1 MKSQDKRTVK
11 NGAVLFNVIA
21 SPIGIFDNAKKF
33 ANDIALVEIN
43 PDQPETRRRTWH
55 EFELVEPTHR
65 VDYYRREISW
75 AVFNEKANRLA
86 NMLQQNGIGKGKKVA
101 DATPEQSELIY
112 LIVNEI
118 KSDLL

>member
-1 MKSQDKRTVK
+1 MVK
-11 NGAVLFNVIA
+11 YLHILFKECIQIMTIVHLLEN
-21 SPIGIFDNAKKF
+21 NARKY

-75 AVFNEKANRLA
+75 AVFNEKANRFGTCL
-86 NMLQQNGIGKGKKVA
+86 
-101 DATPEQSELIY
+101 
-112 LIVNEI
+112 
-118 KSDLL
+118 